1 MHVVSAAR
9 LSDIANI
16 MKGEKEMKK
25 VVALLM
31 AAVMTVGMATVAFA
45 APSPA
50 ATTGT
55 VKEAVDAKGK
65 SIELVAS
72 DNYAKAD
79 QAAAAEIKSDAQAV
93 LKKVV
98 PSVNAA
104 DYKLAMLKDVAYVGE
119 GTPVFPVKVTLNVDG
134 VTAAS
139 KVIVL
144 HYVNGAWQQE
154 TAVAGNGTVT
164 VTLNSLSPVAIYVE
178 ANGAATAGNGSAN
191 GSANGAKLSPKTGA
205 APTMTFVVAI
215 AAAAVAG
222 MCVTAKKKNA

>member
-1 MHVVSAAR
+1 
-9 LSDIANI
+9 
-16 MKGEKEMKK
+16 MKK

-55 VKEAVDAKGK
+55 VKEAVDANGK

-164 VTLNSLSPVAIYVE
+164 VTLNSLSPVAIYVD
-178 ANGAATAGNGSAN
+178 GAATAGNGSAN

>member
-1 MHVVSAAR
+1 
-9 LSDIANI
+9 
-16 MKGEKEMKK
+16 MKK

-191 GSANGAKLSPKTGA
+191 GSRYLPGLERSVSMNYCHSGRG
-205 APTMTFVVAI
+205 
-215 AAAAVAG
+215 G
-222 MCVTAKKKNA
+222 R

>member
-1 MHVVSAAR
+1 
-9 LSDIANI
+9 
-16 MKGEKEMKK
+16 MKK

-55 VKEAVDAKGK
+55 VKEAVDANGK
-65 SIELVAS
+65 SIEIVAS
-72 DNYAKAD
+72 DNYAEAD
-79 QAAAAEIKSDAQAV
+79 QAAVTEIKSDAQAV

-119 GTPVFPVKVTLNVDG
+119 GTPVFPIKVTLSVDG

-164 VTLNSLSPVAIYVE
+164 VTLNSLSPVAVYVE
-178 ANGAATAGNGSAN
+178 ADGAATAGNGSAN
-191 GSANGAKLSPKTGA
+191 GSANGTKVSPKTGA

>member
-1 MHVVSAAR
+1 
-9 LSDIANI
+9 
-16 MKGEKEMKK
+16 MKK

-55 VKEAVDAKGK
+55 VKEAVDANGK

-72 DNYAKAD
+72 DNYAEAD
-79 QAAAAEIKSDAQAV
+79 QAAVTEIKSDAQAV

-104 DYKLAMLKDVAYVGE
+104 DYKLALLKDISLVGNGDVA
-119 GTPVFPVKVTLNVDG
+119 FPIKVTLNVDG
-134 VTAAS
+134 VTASS

-164 VTLNSLSPVAIYVE
+164 VTFNSLSPVAIYVE

-191 GSANGAKLSPKTGA
+191 GSANGAKVSPKTGA

>member
-1 MHVVSAAR
+1 
-9 LSDIANI
+9 
-16 MKGEKEMKK
+16 MKK

-55 VKEAVDAKGK
+55 VKEAVDANGK

-72 DNYAKAD
+72 DNYAEAD
-79 QAAAAEIKSDAQAV
+79 QAAVTEIKSDAQAV

-119 GTPVFPVKVTLNVDG
+119 GTPVFPIKVTFNVDG

-164 VTLNSLSPVAIYVE
+164 VTFNSLSPVAIYVE

-191 GSANGAKLSPKTGA
+191 GSANGAKVSPKTGA

>member
-1 MHVVSAAR
+1 
-9 LSDIANI
+9 
-16 MKGEKEMKK
+16 MKK
-25 VVALLM
+25 VVALLI

>member
-1 MHVVSAAR
+1 
-9 LSDIANI
+9 
-16 MKGEKEMKK
+16 MKK

-55 VKEAVDAKGK
+55 VKEAVDANGK

-72 DNYAKAD
+72 DNYAEVD
-79 QAAAAEIKSDAQAV
+79 QAAVAEIKSDAQAV

-119 GTPVFPVKVTLNVDG
+119 GTPVFPVKVTFNVDG

-164 VTLNSLSPVAIYVE
+164 VTFNSLSPVAILRR
-178 ANGAATAGNGSAN
+178 G
-191 GSANGAKLSPKTGA
+191 
-205 APTMTFVVAI
+205 
-215 AAAAVAG
+215 
-222 MCVTAKKKNA
+222 

>member
-1 MHVVSAAR
+1 
-9 LSDIANI
+9 
-16 MKGEKEMKK
+16 MKK

-55 VKEAVDAKGK
+55 VKEAVDANGK

-72 DNYAKAD
+72 DNYAEAD
-79 QAAAAEIKSDAQAV
+79 QAAVTEIKSDAQAV

-119 GTPVFPVKVTLNVDG
+119 GTPVFPIKVTFNVDG

-164 VTLNSLSPVAIYVE
+164 VTFNSLSPVAIYVE

-191 GSANGAKLSPKTGA
+191 GSANGTKVSPKTGA

>member
-1 MHVVSAAR
+1 
-9 LSDIANI
+9 
-16 MKGEKEMKK
+16 MKK

-79 QAAAAEIKSDAQAV
+79 QAAAAEVKSDAQAV

>member
-1 MHVVSAAR
+1 
-9 LSDIANI
+9 
-16 MKGEKEMKK
+16 MKK

-55 VKEAVDAKGK
+55 IKEAVDGNGNH
-65 SIELVAS
+65 IELVAS
-72 DNYAKAD
+72 DNYAEAD
-79 QAAAAEIKSDAQAV
+79 QAAVAEIKADAQAV

-104 DYKLAMLKDVAYVGE
+104 DYKLAMLKDVAYVGN
-119 GTPVFPVKVTLNVDG
+119 GTPVFPVTVTFNIDG
-134 VTAAS
+134 VTASS
-139 KVIVL
+139 KVIAL

-154 TAVAGNGTVT
+154 NAVAGDGTVK
-164 VTLNSLSPVAIYVE
+164 VTFNSLSPVAIYVE
-178 ANGAATAGNGSAN
+178 ANGTTAGNGSAN
-191 GSANGAKLSPKTGA
+191 GSANGTKVSPKTGA

>member
-1 MHVVSAAR
+1 
-9 LSDIANI
+9 
-16 MKGEKEMKK
+16 MKK

-65 SIELVAS
+65 SIELVVS

>member
-1 MHVVSAAR
+1 
-9 LSDIANI
+9 
-16 MKGEKEMKK
+16 MKK

-55 VKEAVDAKGK
+55 VKEAVDANGK

-72 DNYAKAD
+72 DNYAEAD
-79 QAAAAEIKSDAQAV
+79 QAAVTEIKSDAQAV

-104 DYKLAMLKDVAYVGE
+104 DYKLAMLKDVTYVGE
-119 GTPVFPVKVTLNVDG
+119 GTPVFPIKVTLSVDG

-164 VTLNSLSPVAIYVE
+164 VTLNSLSPVAVYVE

-191 GSANGAKLSPKTGA
+191 GSANGAKVSPKTGA

>member
-1 MHVVSAAR
+1 
-9 LSDIANI
+9 
-16 MKGEKEMKK
+16 MKK

-55 VKEAVDAKGK
+55 VKEAVDANGK

-134 VTAAS
+134 VTTAS

>member
-1 MHVVSAAR
+1 
-9 LSDIANI
+9 
-16 MKGEKEMKK
+16 
-25 VVALLM
+25 M

>member
-1 MHVVSAAR
+1 
-9 LSDIANI
+9 
-16 MKGEKEMKK
+16 MKK

-55 VKEAVDAKGK
+55 VSEATDKNGNKV
-65 SIELVAS
+65 EVTVS
-72 DNYAKAD
+72 DNFT
-79 QAAAAEIKSDAQAV
+79 AAEQPAVNEIKKDAATV
-93 LKKVV
+93 LEEVV
-98 PSVNAA
+98 PAVNAA
-104 DYKLAMLKDVAYVGE
+104 DYKLATVKEVTVPA
-119 GTPVFPVKVTLNVDG
+119 GTVFPVKITFNVDG
-134 VTAAS
+134 VTAGS

-154 TAVAGNGTVT
+154 SVVAGNGTIT
-164 VTLNSLSPVAIYVE
+164 VTLNSLSPIAIYVE
-178 ANGAATAGNGSAN
+178 ANGAVAGNGNGNGSATGTGAN
-191 GSANGAKLSPKTGA
+191 GTNGAKLSPKTGA
-205 APTMTFVVAI
+205 APTMTFVVVI

>member
-1 MHVVSAAR
+1 
-9 LSDIANI
+9 
-16 MKGEKEMKK
+16 MKK

-50 ATTGT
+50 TTTGT

>member
-1 MHVVSAAR
+1 M
-9 LSDIANI
+9 
-16 MKGEKEMKK
+16 
-25 VVALLM
+25 
-31 AAVMTVGMATVAFA
+31 
-45 APSPA
+45 PPA

>member
-1 MHVVSAAR
+1 
-9 LSDIANI
+9 
-16 MKGEKEMKK
+16 MKK

>member
-1 MHVVSAAR
+1 
-9 LSDIANI
+9 
-16 MKGEKEMKK
+16 MKK

-144 HYVNGAWQQE
+144 LYVNGAWQQE

>member
-1 MHVVSAAR
+1 
-9 LSDIANI
+9 
-16 MKGEKEMKK
+16 MKK

-98 PSVNAA
+98 PSVNAV

>member
-1 MHVVSAAR
+1 
-9 LSDIANI
+9 
-16 MKGEKEMKK
+16 MKK

-55 VKEAVDAKGK
+55 VKEAVDANGK

>member
-1 MHVVSAAR
+1 
-9 LSDIANI
+9 
-16 MKGEKEMKK
+16 MKK

-55 VKEAVDAKGK
+55 VKEAVDANGK

-72 DNYAKAD
+72 DNYAAAD

-119 GTPVFPVKVTLNVDG
+119 GTPVFPVKVTFNVDG

>member
-1 MHVVSAAR
+1 
-9 LSDIANI
+9 
-16 MKGEKEMKK
+16 
-25 VVALLM
+25 
-31 AAVMTVGMATVAFA
+31 MTLGMATVAFA

-55 VKEAVDAKGK
+55 VKEATDKDGK
-65 SIELVAS
+65 AVQVVAS
-72 DNYAKAD
+72 DNYA
-79 QAAAAEIKSDAQAV
+79 QDAQAAV
-93 LKKVV
+93 TAIKADAAATLKAAV

-104 DYKLAMLKDVAYVGE
+104 DYKLAMLKDVSVVGN
-119 GTPVFPVKVTLNVDG
+119 GTVAFPIKVTFNVDG

-144 HYVNGAWQQE
+144 HYVNGAWTQE

-164 VTLNSLSPVAIYVE
+164 VTLNSLSPIAIYVE
-178 ANGAATAGNGSAN
+178 ANGAAAAGNGSAN
-191 GSANGAKLSPKTGA
+191 GSANGAKVSPKTGA

>member
-1 MHVVSAAR
+1 
-9 LSDIANI
+9 
-16 MKGEKEMKK
+16 MKK

-55 VKEAVDAKGK
+55 VKEAVDANGK
-65 SIELVAS
+65 SIKLVAS
-72 DNYAKAD
+72 DNYAQAD

-164 VTLNSLSPVAIYVE
+164 VTFNSLSPVAIYVE

>member
-1 MHVVSAAR
+1 
-9 LSDIANI
+9 
-16 MKGEKEMKK
+16 MKK

-55 VKEAVDAKGK
+55 VKEAVDANGK

-72 DNYAKAD
+72 DKYAEAD
-79 QAAAAEIKSDAQAV
+79 QAAVAEIKSDAQAV

-104 DYKLAMLKDVAYVGE
+104 DYKLAMLKDVTYVGE
-119 GTPVFPVKVTLNVDG
+119 GTPVFPIKVTLSVDG

-164 VTLNSLSPVAIYVE
+164 VTLNSLSPVAVYVE

-191 GSANGAKLSPKTGA
+191 GSANGTKVSPKTGA

>member
-1 MHVVSAAR
+1 
-9 LSDIANI
+9 
-16 MKGEKEMKK
+16 MKK

-215 AAAAVAG
+215 AAAAVAV

>member
-1 MHVVSAAR
+1 
-9 LSDIANI
+9 
-16 MKGEKEMKK
+16 
-25 VVALLM
+25 
-31 AAVMTVGMATVAFA
+31 MTVGMATVAFA

-55 VKEAVDAKGK
+55 VKEATDKDGK
-65 SIELVAS
+65 AIEVVAS
-72 DNYAKAD
+72 DNYAEAA
-79 QAAAAEIKSDAQAV
+79 QAAVTEIKKDAAAV
-93 LKKVV
+93 LKATVAN
-98 PSVNAA
+98 VNAD
-104 DYKLAMLKDVAYVGE
+104 DYKLALLKDISLVGNGDVA
-119 GTPVFPVKVTLNVDG
+119 FPIKVTLNVDG
-134 VTAAS
+134 VTASS

-164 VTLNSLSPVAIYVE
+164 VTLNSLSPVAVYVE
-178 ANGAATAGNGSAN
+178 ANAAAGNGN
-191 GSANGAKLSPKTGA
+191 GSTTGTTANGAKVSPKTGA

>member
-1 MHVVSAAR
+1 
-9 LSDIANI
+9 
-16 MKGEKEMKK
+16 MKK

-55 VKEAVDAKGK
+55 IKEAVDGNGNY
-65 SIELVAS
+65 IELVAS
-72 DNYAKAD
+72 DNYAEAD
-79 QAAAAEIKSDAQAV
+79 QAAVAEIKADAQAV

-104 DYKLAMLKDVAYVGE
+104 DYKLAMLKDVAYVGN
-119 GTPVFPVKVTLNVDG
+119 GTPVFPVTVTFNIDG
-134 VTAAS
+134 VTASS
-139 KVIVL
+139 KVIAL

-154 TAVAGNGTVT
+154 NAVAGDGTVK
-164 VTLNSLSPVAIYVE
+164 VTFNSLSPVAIYVE
-178 ANGAATAGNGSAN
+178 ANGTTAGNGSAN
-191 GSANGAKLSPKTGA
+191 GTKVSPKTGA

>member
-1 MHVVSAAR
+1 
-9 LSDIANI
+9 
-16 MKGEKEMKK
+16 MKK

-104 DYKLAMLKDVAYVGE
+104 DYKLAMLKDVAYIGE